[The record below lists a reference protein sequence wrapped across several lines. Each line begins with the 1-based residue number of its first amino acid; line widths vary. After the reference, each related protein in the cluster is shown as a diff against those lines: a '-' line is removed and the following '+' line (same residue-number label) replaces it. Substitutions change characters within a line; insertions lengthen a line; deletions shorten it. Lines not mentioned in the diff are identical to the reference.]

1 MSRKISLSD
10 SDIKGIIRI
19 LMAEKSYKSMKEISN
34 AIGMKDTTF
43 RSAIDNETIRLKD
56 FIKAI
61 NSMGYELHISESDE

>member
-1 MSRKISLSD
+1 MSREISLLDTDTKS
-10 SDIKGIIRI
+10 IIRI
-19 LMAEKSYKSMKEISN
+19 LMAEKGYKSMKEISN

-61 NSMGYELHISESDE
+61 NSMGYELHITESDK

>member
-1 MSRKISLSD
+1 MSRKINLSD

-19 LMAEKSYKSMKEISN
+19 LMAEKGYKSMREISN

-43 RSAIDNETIRLKD
+43 RSAIDNQTIRLND

-61 NSMGYELHISESDE
+61 NSMGYDLYISESEK